1 MKPLF
6 LLLSAFVMVAVARNA
21 LAASG
26 DDEIAQVRN
35 EWVANFN
42 AGKVDALAAMYS
54 ADAVLLNGKGERFEG
69 PAAIVAYLKTIHGQ
83 TSTLKLTVDKFGSSG
98 DLGYDSGSFQ
108 NAVSTGGTV
117 IGGSVRISG
126 NMTIG
131 GGGGMRKVEGNF
143 AVILKKDHG
152 KWLIVEQISIEKP
165 STP

>member
-1 MKPLF
+1 MKPFL
-6 LLLSAFVMVAVARNA
+6 LLLSACVMVAVAQNA

-26 DDEIAQVRN
+26 DDEIAQVRK

-42 AGKVDALAAMYS
+42 AGKVDALAAMYM

-83 TSTLKLTVDKFGSSG
+83 TSNLKLTVDKFGSSG

-108 NAVSTGGTV
+108 NAVTTGGTV
-117 IGGSVRISG
+117 MGGRAVVG
-126 NMTIG
+126 GKAVMG
-131 GGGGMRKVEGNF
+131 GGGGTRKVEGNF

-165 STP
+165 PTP